1 MLIQSEKNVAIK
13 FIVVK
18 ETWYFL
24 VSFSLFPGIGMGLH
38 GCDASRDAA
47 DVILTG
53 DSFDSIVSAIEE
65 GTVFYVTFF
74 WSFTFSIFFISIS

>member
-1 MLIQSEKNVAIK
+1 
-13 FIVVK
+13 
-18 ETWYFL
+18 
-24 VSFSLFPGIGMGLH
+24 MGLH

-65 GTVFYVTFF
+65 GTEFYFTFS
-74 WSFTFSIFFISIS
+74 WSFTFPKLIISIS